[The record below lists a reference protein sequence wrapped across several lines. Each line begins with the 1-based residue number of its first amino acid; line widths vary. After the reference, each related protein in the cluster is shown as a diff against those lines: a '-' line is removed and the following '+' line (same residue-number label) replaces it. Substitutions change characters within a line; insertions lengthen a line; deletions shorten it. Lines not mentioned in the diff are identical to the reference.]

1 MTQTDRLEFPRDR
14 YPHPT
19 AEVEWWYLF
28 GFLDDRYTLV
38 VCFWRYRGRDW
49 PKDGLMATYALTAV
63 DGATR
68 RHGTFVDEP
77 LFRITREMLREQ
89 IRRVPDCYLEAVVE
103 VMDEEGLFAPFRLTD
118 AAELCTA
125 DEKSLDIRVG
135 PCRLIHDTATNTL
148 HLEIA
153 DEEVAIESTVNLA
166 CDFFAMGEAGHVVL
180 NGANMYGYTHPRA
193 QALTRIAVPG
203 ATGEFPGQF
212 WFDHQ
217 WGEWELTGAAP
228 NHYHPEWN
236 YFGVLLDDGRSLVF
250 YEVRQPG
257 KRERVKKTLT
267 HALLSGAD
275 GAVRKITQT
284 KIVCRDHTTSLRTG
298 NVYEYG
304 WSIELPELDGALEL
318 MPFHPDH
325 ELSMLIQQRGILEL
339 GCRVSGMLFGQ
350 PCRGVG
356 LAEIFG
362 ENIDPN
368 GFFWSRSRTDSAG
381 ALEEFVPRRYDPGW
395 LQWACAIDA
404 PLVAD
409 ARAVERALI
418 DPIWSMMERGGKGW
432 RSAWLLTCC
441 YALGYDRPDRKV
453 REFLPAIEMLHTGS
467 LIIDDIEDESPLRRG
482 RPTLHREIGQDL
494 ALNAGNFLYFLPFR
508 IVQRADWLSAQQR
521 ADIQG
526 VMLNALCQGHVGQAM
541 DLMWSKNRLDL
552 PAKIAA
558 FARTQA
564 ELLEQ
569 YRLKAGT
576 PVEAIARIAGI
587 ISAAP
592 APQCEALALYSRAFG
607 IVFQIV
613 DDLIEVQEGREKL
626 GKQEGEDVRNG
637 KLNMVLLHALAAA
650 SEAERRVLMDALQ
663 RGAAGLADARE
674 IIERTDAIERCIVLA
689 EGTIEAAWRHTACLP
704 ATDAKIIMRS
714 APKWLLRQRRARYEE
729 LRRATGATRAH
740 RDARAAH

>member
-1 MTQTDRLEFPRDR
+1 MLQTDTLAFPRDHH
-14 YPHPT
+14 PHPV

-28 GFLDDRYTLV
+28 GFLGDRYTLM

-49 PKDGLMATYALTAV
+49 PADGLMAAYALTAV
-63 DGATR
+63 DGSAR
-68 RHGTFVDEP
+68 RQSTFVDAQ
-77 LFRITREMLREQ
+77 LFRHTREMLR
-89 IRRVPDCYLEAVVE
+89 RHVARSPDTYYEATVE
-103 VMDEEGLFAPFRLTD
+103 VMDADGLFAPFRLAPGARLQSGVDVPVDIRIGGCRLRHD
-118 AAELCTA
+118 AAT
-125 DEKSLDIRVG
+125 R
-135 PCRLIHDTATNTL
+135 RL
-148 HLEIA
+148 HLEITDGDLEINLCA
-153 DEEVAIESTVNLA
+153 DAA
-166 CDFFAMGEAGHVVL
+166 ADFFPMGKSGQL
-180 NGANMYGYTHPRA
+180 DLDRYRNYGYTHPRMPLHGTLA
-193 QALTRIAVPG
+193 RGGRSEPVG
-203 ATGEFPGQF
+203 GEL

-217 WGEWELTGAAP
+217 WGDWPLESPLPGF
-228 NHYHPEWN
+228 YHPEWR
-236 YFGVLLDDGRSLVF
+236 YYGVLLDDGASLVC
-250 YEVRQPG
+250 YEVAPLDKVKGDSTIGGVYLDTRG
-257 KRERVKKTLT
+257 GARELGRVRFTP
-267 HALLSGAD
+267 
-275 GAVRKITQT
+275 
-284 KIVCRDHTTSLRTG
+284 RDHTSSLRTG

-304 WSIELPELDGALEL
+304 WSIELPDLDGTLEL
-318 MPFHPDH
+318 VPFHPDH
-325 ELSMLIQQRGILEL
+325 EVNMFAQQRGILEL
-339 GCRVSGMLFGQ
+339 GCRVSGTLLGR
-350 PCRGVG
+350 PCRGV
-356 LAEIFG
+356 AFVEAFG
-362 ENIDPN
+362 EVSDAN
-368 GFFWSRSRTDSAG
+368 GFFWGHSKTNLARQLDDCLPRTCD
-381 ALEEFVPRRYDPGW
+381 PRW
-395 LQWACAIDA
+395 LQWACNAEA
-404 PLVAD
+404 PLTAD
-409 ARAVERALI
+409 AGAIERALL
-418 DPIWSMMERGGKGW
+418 DPIRSMLERGGKGW

-494 ALNAGNFLYFLPFR
+494 AINAGNFLYFLPFR
-508 IVQRADWLSAQQR
+508 IVQRADWLSVQQR

-558 FARTQA
+558 FARTRA

-592 APQCEALALYSRAFG
+592 APQCEALAQYSRAFG

-613 DDLIEVQEGREKL
+613 DDLIEVQEGRDKL
-626 GKQEGEDVRNG
+626 GKQEGEDVCNG

-674 IIERTDAIERCIVLA
+674 IIERTDAIERCIALA
-689 EGTIEAAWRHTACLP
+689 EEIIEAAWRHTACLP

-714 APKWLLRQRRARYEE
+714 VPMWLLRQRRARYEE
-729 LRRATGATRAH
+729 LRRATDATRVR
-740 RDARAAH
+740 RDARVAH